1 MGRTRLCCSE
11 APTDSWRGGG
21 RGSAAEAQRKR
32 KMRKLKPSAGRRLE
46 PWPGGPRSCWRTRQ
60 PRPGAIAA
68 IGDRRRGF
76 RALSAVL
83 RGCGVLE
90 PAAAL
95 GGLWSQ
101 PVGSSEGRP
110 CPCVRILPG
119 SLATGPRTARCPN
132 SSELGMPP
140 GLQDST
146 RVKPKPS
153 ASLCTVEL
161 QALQYG
167 LHRSWP
173 QAAWHSEGESC
184 QTIHIGG
191 DTSRTG

>member
-21 RGSAAEAQRKR
+21 RGSAAEAKDAEAQAKCWPPAGALAWR
-32 KMRKLKPSAGRRLE
+32 PSELLADEATQARRD
-46 PWPGGPRSCWRTRQ
+46 RS
-60 PRPGAIAA
+60 
-68 IGDRRRGF
+68 DRRRGF